1 MWFGGRSIMVRVRV
15 GKKRVIIGL
24 TIVIAITIIATLG
37 IGGIKV
43 VNANKISSSLELGIK
58 YLTEGK
64 YDKAKEEF
72 LRVTSIDN
80 THEEAIKLMELIDDY
95 LKLENLYKK
104 KEYVSALD
112 LINKINENRYLK
124 YIGEKVNELSVYI
137 EEKIKIIN
145 EINNIDGQIDK
156 LISENK
162 YEEAI
167 SLING
172 YLEQDLEEE
181 YSNKLNILKD
191 KVQDSKRSY
200 EEEQQR
206 MAEEMRLEK
215 ERRAE
220 EERKAEEIRR
230 KEEIAKNQEENK
242 KQEGTTNSGSS
253 NLGYN
258 SVNES
263 IYQLDAAEMALQ
275 VVRREHPGYGPHY
288 FERGLVTE
296 GEWRWAFVFLKLED
310 PNAASIEDSN
320 IIGQVGYTVNAKTGE
335 VKQEDWLVQ

>member
-24 TIVIAITIIATLG
+24 IIVIAITIIATLG

-43 VNANKISSSLELGIK
+43 VNAKKISSSLELGIK

-72 LRVTSIDN
+72 LKVKSIDN
-80 THEEAIKLMELIDDY
+80 NHEEAIDLIELTDDY
-95 LKLENLYKK
+95 VELENLYQS
-104 KEYVSALD
+104 KEYVLALE
-112 LINKINENRYLK
+112 LIDKIKDNKYLE
-124 YIGEKVNELSVYI
+124 YIEEKVNELSVFI
-137 EEKIKIIN
+137 EQKIAIIN
-145 EINNIDGQIDK
+145 EIDNIDIKIDT

-167 SLING
+167 SLINE
-172 YLEQDLEEE
+172 YLGQDLEEE
-181 YSNKLNILKD
+181 YSNKLNTLLSN
-191 KVQDSKRSY
+191 VNDSKTSY

-206 MAEEMRLEK
+206 IAEEMRL
-215 ERRAE
+215 E
-220 EERKAEEIRR
+220 EERKAEEER
-230 KEEIAKNQEENK
+230 KRQEEIAKQEAENK
-242 KQEGTTNSGSS
+242 KEESSTNSESV
-253 NLGYN
+253 NLGTN
-258 SVNES
+258 EVNEG

>member
-1 MWFGGRSIMVRVRV
+1 MVRVRV

-24 TIVIAITIIATLG
+24 IIVIAITIIATLG

-43 VNANKISSSLELGIK
+43 VNAKKISSSLELGIN

-72 LRVTSIDN
+72 LKVKSIDN
-80 THEEAIKLMELIDDY
+80 NHEEAIDLIELTDDY
-95 LKLENLYKK
+95 VELENLYQS
-104 KEYVSALD
+104 KEYVLALE
-112 LINKINENRYLK
+112 LIDKIKDNKYLE
-124 YIGEKVNELSVYI
+124 YIEEKVNELSVFI
-137 EEKIKIIN
+137 EQKIAIIN
-145 EINNIDGQIDK
+145 EIDNIDIKIDT

-167 SLING
+167 SLINE
-172 YLEQDLEEE
+172 YLGQDLEEE
-181 YSNKLNILKD
+181 YSNKLNTLMS
-191 KVQDSKRSY
+191 KVNDSKTSY

-206 MAEEMRLEK
+206 IAEEMRL
-215 ERRAE
+215 E
-220 EERKAEEIRR
+220 EERKAEEER
-230 KEEIAKNQEENK
+230 KKQEEIAKQESENK
-242 KQEGTTNSGSS
+242 KEESSTNSGSV
-253 NLGYN
+253 NLGTN
-258 SVNES
+258 EVNEG

>member
-24 TIVIAITIIATLG
+24 IIVIAITIIATLG

-72 LRVTSIDN
+72 LKVKSIDN
-80 THEEAIKLMELIDDY
+80 NHEEAIDLIELTDDY
-95 LKLENLYKK
+95 VELENLYQS
-104 KEYVSALD
+104 KEYVLALE
-112 LINKINENRYLK
+112 LIDKIKDNKYLE
-124 YIGEKVNELSVYI
+124 YIEEKVNELSVFI
-137 EEKIKIIN
+137 EQKIAIIN
-145 EINNIDGQIDK
+145 EIDNIDIKIDT

-167 SLING
+167 SLINE
-172 YLEQDLEEE
+172 YLGQDLEEE
-181 YSNKLNILKD
+181 YSNKLNTLLSN
-191 KVQDSKRSY
+191 VNDSKTSY

-206 MAEEMRLEK
+206 IAEEMRL
-215 ERRAE
+215 E
-220 EERKAEEIRR
+220 EERKAEEER
-230 KEEIAKNQEENK
+230 KRQEEIAKQEAENK
-242 KQEGTTNSGSS
+242 KEESSTNSESV
-253 NLGYN
+253 NLGTN
-258 SVNES
+258 EVNEG

-320 IIGQVGYTVNAKTGE
+320 IIGQVGYTVNEKTGE

>member
-1 MWFGGRSIMVRVRV
+1 MVRVRV

-124 YIGEKVNELSVYI
+124 YIEEKVNELSVYI

-181 YSNKLNILKD
+181 YSNKLNTLMS
-191 KVQDSKRSY
+191 KVNDSKRSY
-200 EEEQQR
+200 DEEQKR
-206 MAEEMRLEK
+206 IAV
-215 ERRAE
+215 E
-220 EERKAEEIRR
+220 EERKAEEER
-230 KEEIAKNQEENK
+230 KKQEEIAKQEAENK
-242 KQEGTTNSGSS
+242 KEESSTNSESV
-253 NLGYN
+253 NLGTN
-258 SVNES
+258 EVNEG

-335 VKQEDWLVQ
+335 VKQEDWLLQ

>member
-1 MWFGGRSIMVRVRV
+1 MVRVRV

-24 TIVIAITIIATLG
+24 IIVIAITIIATLG

-43 VNANKISSSLELGIK
+43 VNAKKISSSLELGIN

-72 LRVTSIDN
+72 LKVKSIDN
-80 THEEAIKLMELIDDY
+80 NHEEAIDLIELIDDY
-95 LKLENLYKK
+95 VELENLYQS
-104 KEYVSALD
+104 KEYVLALE
-112 LINKINENRYLK
+112 LIDKIKDNKYLE
-124 YIGEKVNELSVYI
+124 YIEEKVNELSVFI
-137 EEKIKIIN
+137 EQKIAIIN
-145 EINNIDGQIDK
+145 EIDNIDIKIDT

-167 SLING
+167 SLINE
-172 YLEQDLEEE
+172 YLGQDLEEE
-181 YSNKLNILKD
+181 YSNKLNTLMS
-191 KVQDSKRSY
+191 KVNDSKTSY

-206 MAEEMRLEK
+206 IAEEMRL
-215 ERRAE
+215 E
-220 EERKAEEIRR
+220 EERKAEEER
-230 KEEIAKNQEENK
+230 KRQEEIAKQEAENK
-242 KQEGTTNSGSS
+242 KEESSTNSESV
-253 NLGYN
+253 NLGTN
-258 SVNES
+258 EVNEG

>member
-24 TIVIAITIIATLG
+24 IIVIAITIIATLG

-43 VNANKISSSLELGIK
+43 VNAKKISSSLELGIN

-72 LRVTSIDN
+72 LKVKSIDN
-80 THEEAIKLMELIDDY
+80 NHEEAIDLIELTDDY
-95 LKLENLYKK
+95 VELENLYQS
-104 KEYVSALD
+104 KEYVLALE
-112 LINKINENRYLK
+112 LIDKIKDNKYLE
-124 YIGEKVNELSVYI
+124 YIEEKVNELSVFI
-137 EEKIKIIN
+137 EQKIAIIN
-145 EINNIDGQIDK
+145 EIDNIDIKIDT

-167 SLING
+167 NLINE
-172 YLEQDLEEE
+172 YLGQDLEEE
-181 YSNKLNILKD
+181 YSNKLNTLLSN
-191 KVQDSKRSY
+191 VNDSKTSY

-206 MAEEMRLEK
+206 IAEEMRL
-215 ERRAE
+215 E
-220 EERKAEEIRR
+220 EERKAEEER
-230 KEEIAKNQEENK
+230 KRQEEIAKQEAENK
-242 KQEGTTNSGSS
+242 KEESSTNSESV
-253 NLGYN
+253 NLGTN
-258 SVNES
+258 EVNEVNEG

>member
-1 MWFGGRSIMVRVRV
+1 MVRVRV

-24 TIVIAITIIATLG
+24 IIVIAITIIATLG

-43 VNANKISSSLELGIK
+43 VNAKKISSSLELGIN

-72 LRVTSIDN
+72 LKVKSIDN
-80 THEEAIKLMELIDDY
+80 NHEEAIDLIELTDDY
-95 LKLENLYKK
+95 VELENLYQS
-104 KEYVSALD
+104 KEYVLALE
-112 LINKINENRYLK
+112 LIDKIKDNKYLE
-124 YIGEKVNELSVYI
+124 YIEEKVNELSVFI
-137 EEKIKIIN
+137 EQKIAIIN
-145 EINNIDGQIDK
+145 EIDNIDIKIDT

-167 SLING
+167 SLINE
-172 YLEQDLEEE
+172 YLGQDLEEE
-181 YSNKLNILKD
+181 YSNKLNTLLSN
-191 KVQDSKRSY
+191 VNDSKTSY

-206 MAEEMRLEK
+206 IAEEMRL
-215 ERRAE
+215 E
-220 EERKAEEIRR
+220 EERKAEEER
-230 KEEIAKNQEENK
+230 KRQEEIAKQEAENK
-242 KQEGTTNSGSS
+242 KEESSTNSESV
-253 NLGYN
+253 NLGTN
-258 SVNES
+258 EVNEG

>member
-24 TIVIAITIIATLG
+24 IIVIAITIIATLG

-43 VNANKISSSLELGIK
+43 VNAKKISSSLELGIN

-72 LRVTSIDN
+72 LKVKSIDN
-80 THEEAIKLMELIDDY
+80 NHEEAIDLIELIDDY
-95 LKLENLYKK
+95 VELENLYQS
-104 KEYVSALD
+104 KEYVLALE
-112 LINKINENRYLK
+112 LIDKIKDNKYLE
-124 YIGEKVNELSVYI
+124 YIEEKVNELSVFI
-137 EEKIKIIN
+137 EQKIAIIN
-145 EINNIDGQIDK
+145 EIDNIDIKIDT

-167 SLING
+167 SLINE
-172 YLEQDLEEE
+172 YLGQDLEEE
-181 YSNKLNILKD
+181 YSNKLNTLMS
-191 KVQDSKRSY
+191 KVNDSKTSY

-206 MAEEMRLEK
+206 IAEEMRL
-215 ERRAE
+215 E
-220 EERKAEEIRR
+220 EERKAEEER
-230 KEEIAKNQEENK
+230 KRQEEIAKQEAENK
-242 KQEGTTNSGSS
+242 KEESSTNSESV
-253 NLGYN
+253 NLGTN
-258 SVNES
+258 EVNEG

-320 IIGQVGYTVNAKTGE
+320 IIGQVGYTVNEKTGE

>member
-24 TIVIAITIIATLG
+24 IIVIAITIIATLG

-43 VNANKISSSLELGIK
+43 VNAKKISSSLELGIN

-72 LRVTSIDN
+72 LKVKSIDN
-80 THEEAIKLMELIDDY
+80 NHEEAIDLIELIDDY
-95 LKLENLYKK
+95 VELENLYQS
-104 KEYVSALD
+104 KEYVLALE
-112 LINKINENRYLK
+112 LIDKIKDNKYLEH
-124 YIGEKVNELSVYI
+124 IEERVNEFSVSI
-137 EEKIKIIN
+137 EQMIAIIN
-145 EINNIDGQIDK
+145 EVNNIDIKIDT

-167 SLING
+167 NLINE
-172 YLEQDLEEE
+172 YLGQDLEEE
-181 YSNKLNILKD
+181 YSNKLNTLLSN
-191 KVQDSKRSY
+191 VNDSKTSY

-206 MAEEMRLEK
+206 IAEEMRL
-215 ERRAE
+215 E
-220 EERKAEEIRR
+220 EERKAEEER
-230 KEEIAKNQEENK
+230 KRQEEIAKQEAENK
-242 KQEGTTNSGSS
+242 KEESS
-253 NLGYN
+253 TDSESVNLGTN
-258 SVNES
+258 EVNEG

-320 IIGQVGYTVNAKTGE
+320 IIGQVGYTVNVKTGE

>member
-1 MWFGGRSIMVRVRV
+1 MVRVRV

-24 TIVIAITIIATLG
+24 IIVIAITIIATLG

-72 LRVTSIDN
+72 LKVKSIDN
-80 THEEAIKLMELIDDY
+80 NHEEAIDLIELTDDY
-95 LKLENLYKK
+95 VELENLYQS
-104 KEYVSALD
+104 KEYVLALE
-112 LINKINENRYLK
+112 LIDKIKDNKYLE
-124 YIGEKVNELSVYI
+124 YIEEKVNELSVFI
-137 EEKIKIIN
+137 EQKIAIIN
-145 EINNIDGQIDK
+145 EIDNIDIKIDT

-167 SLING
+167 SLINE
-172 YLEQDLEEE
+172 YLGQDLEEE
-181 YSNKLNILKD
+181 YSNKLNTLMS
-191 KVQDSKRSY
+191 KVNDSKTSY

-206 MAEEMRLEK
+206 IAEEMRL
-215 ERRAE
+215 E
-220 EERKAEEIRR
+220 EERKAEEER
-230 KEEIAKNQEENK
+230 KKQEELAKQESENK
-242 KQEGTTNSGSS
+242 KEESSTNSGSV
-253 NLGYN
+253 NLGTN
-258 SVNES
+258 AVNES
-263 IYQLDAAEMALQ
+263 IYQLDAVEIALE

>member
-1 MWFGGRSIMVRVRV
+1 MVRVRV

-24 TIVIAITIIATLG
+24 IIVIAITIIATLG

-72 LRVTSIDN
+72 LKVKSIDN
-80 THEEAIKLMELIDDY
+80 NHEEAIDLIELTDDY
-95 LKLENLYKK
+95 VELENLYQS
-104 KEYVSALD
+104 KEYVLALE
-112 LINKINENRYLK
+112 LIDKIKDNKYLEH
-124 YIGEKVNELSVYI
+124 IEERVNEFSVSI
-137 EEKIKIIN
+137 EQMIAIIN
-145 EINNIDGQIDK
+145 EVNNIDIKIDT

-167 SLING
+167 NLINE
-172 YLEQDLEEE
+172 YLGQDLEEE
-181 YSNKLNILKD
+181 YSNKLNTLLSN
-191 KVQDSKRSY
+191 VNDSKTSY

-206 MAEEMRLEK
+206 IAEEMRL
-215 ERRAE
+215 E
-220 EERKAEEIRR
+220 EERKAEEER
-230 KEEIAKNQEENK
+230 KKQEELAKQESENK
-242 KQEGTTNSGSS
+242 KEESSTNSGSV
-253 NLGYN
+253 NLGTN
-258 SVNES
+258 AVNES
-263 IYQLDAAEMALQ
+263 IYQLDAVEIALE

>member
-1 MWFGGRSIMVRVRV
+1 MVRVRV

-24 TIVIAITIIATLG
+24 IIVIAITIIATLG

-43 VNANKISSSLELGIK
+43 VNAKKISSSLELGIN

-72 LRVTSIDN
+72 LKVKSIDN
-80 THEEAIKLMELIDDY
+80 NHEEAIDLIELTDDY
-95 LKLENLYKK
+95 VELENLYQS
-104 KEYVSALD
+104 KEYVLALE
-112 LINKINENRYLK
+112 LIDKIKDNKYLE
-124 YIGEKVNELSVYI
+124 YIEEKVNELSVFI
-137 EEKIKIIN
+137 EQKIAIIN
-145 EINNIDGQIDK
+145 EVNNIDIKIDT

-167 SLING
+167 SLINE
-172 YLEQDLEEE
+172 YLGQDLEEE
-181 YSNKLNILKD
+181 YSNKLNTLMS
-191 KVQDSKRSY
+191 KVNDSKTSY

-206 MAEEMRLEK
+206 IAEEMRL
-215 ERRAE
+215 E
-220 EERKAEEIRR
+220 EERKAEEER
-230 KEEIAKNQEENK
+230 KRQEEIAKQEAENK
-242 KQEGTTNSGSS
+242 KEESSTNSESV
-253 NLGYN
+253 NLGTN
-258 SVNES
+258 EVNEG

>member
-1 MWFGGRSIMVRVRV
+1 MVRVRV

-24 TIVIAITIIATLG
+24 IIVIAITIIATLG

-43 VNANKISSSLELGIK
+43 VNAKKISSSLELGIK

-72 LRVTSIDN
+72 LKVKSIDN
-80 THEEAIKLMELIDDY
+80 NHEEAIDLIELTDDY
-95 LKLENLYKK
+95 VELENLYQS
-104 KEYVSALD
+104 KEYVLALE
-112 LINKINENRYLK
+112 LIDKIKDNKYL
-124 YIGEKVNELSVYI
+124 EHI
-137 EEKIKIIN
+137 EERVNQFSVSIEQMIAIIN
-145 EINNIDGQIDK
+145 EVNNIDIKIDT

-167 SLING
+167 NLINE
-172 YLEQDLEEE
+172 YLGQDLEEE
-181 YSNKLNILKD
+181 YSNKLNTLLSN
-191 KVQDSKRSY
+191 VNDSKTSY

-206 MAEEMRLEK
+206 IAEEMRL
-215 ERRAE
+215 E
-220 EERKAEEIRR
+220 EERKAEEER
-230 KEEIAKNQEENK
+230 KRQEEIAKQEAENK
-242 KQEGTTNSGSS
+242 KEESSTNSESV
-253 NLGYN
+253 NLGTN
-258 SVNES
+258 EVNES
-263 IYQLDAAEMALQ
+263 IYQLDAVEIALE